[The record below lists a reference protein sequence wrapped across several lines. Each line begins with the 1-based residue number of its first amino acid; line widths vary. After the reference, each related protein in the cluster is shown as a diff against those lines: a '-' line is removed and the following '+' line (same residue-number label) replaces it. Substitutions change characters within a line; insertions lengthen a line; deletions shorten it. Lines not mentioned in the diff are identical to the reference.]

1 MIVQQVVTIILNLLN
16 ASSYYKSAA
25 EVQDSLNIASLDLYK
40 RLRGNLAQYRP
51 GMPIASIQ
59 PEQTNVS
66 SDAISELYRIMT
78 GVRIGPTSEVFFIDN
93 TGQGGAIA
101 DIIESIE
108 IQHIKDGPFYP
119 VNIVP
124 DNQYLMMLHNPVI
137 PPIEKRPLGRM
148 QELLKFEIVPSL
160 TSYDVKARVLTL
172 PRVCEFTF
180 TDSGGAI
187 PTITVTTD
195 LNWSEDKID
204 NLVYGTIA
212 ALGFNLS
219 NGVLVQAGNAMNEKQ
234 L

>member
-1 MIVQQVVTIILNLLN
+1 MVQEVVSIVLTYLN
-16 ASSYYKSAA
+16 AAGYYKSAL
-25 EVQDSLNIASLDLYK
+25 EVQNALNTTSLDLYK

-66 SDAISELYRIMT
+66 SDAISELYQ
-78 GVRIGPTSEVFFIDN
+78 VLSFSGPGPLTI
-93 TGQGGAIA
+93 TAGGTTVV
-101 DIIESIE
+101 DIVESIE
-108 IQHIKDGPFYP
+108 VQYGIGTFYP
-119 VNIVP
+119 VNVVP
-124 DNQYLMMLHNPVI
+124 DNQYLMMTNNPVI

-148 QELLKFEIVPSL
+148 RGLLQFDVAPSNY
-160 TSYDVKARVLTL
+160 SNANVRVLTL
-172 PRVCEFTF
+172 PTVCEFTF

-212 ALGFNLS
+212 GLGFNLS
-219 NGVLVQAGNAMNEKQ
+219 NGVLVQAGNSMNDKQ

>member
-1 MIVQQVVTIILNLLN
+1 MIVQQVVTTVLNYLN
-16 ASSYYKSAA
+16 AAGYYKSSG
-25 EVQDSLNIASLDLYK
+25 EVQDSLNLTSLDLYK

-66 SDAISELYRIMT
+66 SDAIAELYRILP
-78 GVRIGPTSEVFFIDN
+78 GVRIAPTSEVFFIDA
-93 TGQGGAIA
+93 TGQSVIA
-101 DIIESIE
+101 DVVESIE
-108 IQHIKDGPFYP
+108 IQYVKDGPFYP

-137 PPIEKRPLGRM
+137 TPIEKRPLGRM
-148 QELLKFEIVPSL
+148 QGLLRFEIVPSL
-160 TSYDVKARVLTL
+160 TSYDVRARVLTL

-212 ALGFNLS
+212 GLGFNLS
-219 NGVLVQAGNAMNEKQ
+219 NGVLVQAGNSMNDKQ

>member
-1 MIVQQVVTIILNLLN
+1 MIVQQVVSIILNLLN

-25 EVQDSLNIASLDLYK
+25 EVQDALNTASLDIYK

-66 SDAISELYRIMT
+66 SDAIAELYRIYQYD
-78 GVRIGPTSEVFFIDN
+78 GPGPLSITVDDSTIV
-93 TGQGGAIA
+93 
-101 DIIESIE
+101 DIVESIE
-108 IQHIKDGPFYP
+108 VQYGSGTGTLYP
-119 VNIVP
+119 VNVVP
-124 DNQYLMMLHNPVI
+124 DNQYLMMANNPVI
-137 PPIEKRPLGRM
+137 TPIEKRPLGRM
-148 QELLKFEIVPSL
+148 RGLLSF
-160 TSYDVKARVLTL
+160 DVIPDDYFRAKVRVLTL
-172 PRVCEFTF
+172 PTVCEFTF

-212 ALGFNLS
+212 GLGFNLS
-219 NGVLVQAGNAMNEKQ
+219 NGVLVQAGNSMNDKQ

>member
-1 MIVQQVVTIILNLLN
+1 MIVQQVVSTVLTYLN
-16 ASSYYKSAA
+16 AAGYYKSSE
-25 EVQDSLNIASLDLYK
+25 EVANALNLTSLDLFK

-51 GMPIASIQ
+51 GMPIAAIQ

-66 SDAISELYRIMT
+66 SDAISELYRILP
-78 GVRIGPTSEVFFIDN
+78 GVRIAPTSEVFFIDA
-93 TGQGGAIA
+93 TGQSVIA
-101 DIIESIE
+101 DVVESIE

-148 QELLKFEIVPSL
+148 QGLLRFEIVPSL

-172 PRVCEFTF
+172 PRVCAFTF
-180 TDSGGAI
+180 ADSGGAI

-212 ALGFNLS
+212 GLGFNLS
-219 NGVLVQAGNAMNEKQ
+219 NGVLVQAGNSMNDKQ

>member
-66 SDAISELYRIMT
+66 SDAISELYRILP
-78 GVRIGPTSEVFFIDN
+78 GVRIAPTSEVFFIDA
-93 TGQGGAIA
+93 TGQSVIA
-101 DIIESIE
+101 DVVESIE

-180 TDSGGAI
+180 VDSGGAI
-187 PTITVTTD
+187 PTIVVTTD

>member
-1 MIVQQVVTIILNLLN
+1 MIVQQIVTIILNLLN

-40 RLRGNLAQYRP
+40 RLRGNMAQYRQ
-51 GMPIASIQ
+51 GVPIASIQ

-66 SDAISELYRIMT
+66 SDAISELYHIYQFN
-78 GVRIGPTSEVFFIDN
+78 GPAPLSITVGSPTVV
-93 TGQGGAIA
+93 

-108 IQHIKDGPFYP
+108 VQYVAGGTFYP
-119 VNIVP
+119 VNVVP
-124 DNQYLMMLHNPVI
+124 DNQYLMMANNPVI
-137 PPIEKRPLGRM
+137 TPIEKRPLGRM
-148 QELLKFEIVPSL
+148 RGLLEF
-160 TSYDVKARVLTL
+160 DVLPDNFFMAKVRALTL
-172 PRVCEFTF
+172 PTVCEFTF
-180 TDSGGAI
+180 VDSGGAI
-187 PTITVTTD
+187 PTIVVTTD
-195 LNWSEDKID
+195 LNWTEDKID

>member
-25 EVQDSLNIASLDLYK
+25 EVQDSLNTTSLDLYK

-66 SDAISELYRIMT
+66 SDAISELYRILP
-78 GVRIGPTSEVFFIDN
+78 GVRIAPTSEVFFIDA
-93 TGQGGAIA
+93 TGQSVIA
-101 DIIESIE
+101 DVVESIE
-108 IQHIKDGPFYP
+108 IQHVKDGPFYP

-180 TDSGGAI
+180 VDSGGAI
-187 PTITVTTD
+187 PTIVVTTD

>member
-1 MIVQQVVTIILNLLN
+1 MIVQQVVSIVLSYLNG
-16 ASSYYKSAA
+16 SSYYKSAE
-25 EVQDSLNIASLDLYK
+25 EVQNALNTASLDLYK

-51 GMPIASIQ
+51 GMPIAAIQ

-66 SDAISELYRIMT
+66 SDAIAELYRILP
-78 GVRIGPTSEVFFIDN
+78 GVRIAPTSEVFYIDA
-93 TGQGGAIA
+93 TGQSVIA
-101 DIIESIE
+101 DVVESIE
-108 IQHIKDGPFYP
+108 IQYVKDGPFYP

-148 QELLKFEIVPSL
+148 QGLLRFEIVPSL
-160 TSYDVKARVLTL
+160 TSYDVRARVLTL

-212 ALGFNLS
+212 GLGFNLS
-219 NGVLVQAGNAMNEKQ
+219 NGVLVQAGNSMNDKQ

>member
-66 SDAISELYRIMT
+66 SDAISELYRSLP
-78 GVRIGPTSEVFFIDN
+78 GVRIAPTSEVFFIDA
-93 TGQGGAIA
+93 TGQSVIA
-101 DIIESIE
+101 DVVESIE

-180 TDSGGAI
+180 VDSGGAI
-187 PTITVTTD
+187 PTIVVTTD

>member
-25 EVQDSLNIASLDLYK
+25 EVQDSLNTTSLDLYK

-66 SDAISELYRIMT
+66 SDAISELYRILP
-78 GVRIGPTSEVFFIDN
+78 GVRIAPTSEVFFIDA
-93 TGQGGAIA
+93 TGQSVIA
-101 DIIESIE
+101 DVVESIE
-108 IQHIKDGPFYP
+108 IQHVKDGPFYP

-180 TDSGGAI
+180 VDSGGAI
-187 PTITVTTD
+187 PTIVVTTD

-219 NGVLVQAGNAMNEKQ
+219 NGVLVQAGNAMNDKQ

>member
-1 MIVQQVVTIILNLLN
+1 MIVQQVVSIVLTYLN
-16 ASSYYKSAA
+16 ASSFYKSSEEIANA
-25 EVQDSLNIASLDLYK
+25 LNLTSLDLYK

-51 GMPIASIQ
+51 GSPIAAIQ

-66 SDAISELYRIMT
+66 ADAIAELYRIYQYD
-78 GVRIGPTSEVFFIDN
+78 GPGPLSIDVDDD
-93 TGQGGAIA
+93 TVV

-108 IQHIKDGPFYP
+108 VQYGSGTGTFYP
-119 VNIVP
+119 VNVVP
-124 DNQYLMMLHNPVI
+124 DNQYLMMANNPVI
-137 PPIEKRPLGRM
+137 TPIEKRPLGRM
-148 QELLKFEIVPSL
+148 RGLLSF
-160 TSYDVKARVLTL
+160 DVIPDDYFRAKVRVLTL
-172 PRVCEFTF
+172 PTVCAFTF

-212 ALGFNLS
+212 GLGFNLS
-219 NGVLVQAGNAMNEKQ
+219 NGVLVQAGNSMNERQ

>member
-66 SDAISELYRIMT
+66 SDAISELYRILP
-78 GVRIGPTSEVFFIDN
+78 GVRIAPTSEVFFIDA
-93 TGQGGAIA
+93 TGQSVIA
-101 DIIESIE
+101 DVVESIE
-108 IQHIKDGPFYP
+108 IQHVKDGPFYP

-137 PPIEKRPLGRM
+137 TPIEKRPLGRM
-148 QELLKFEIVPSL
+148 QGLLRFEIVPSL

-180 TDSGGAI
+180 VDSGGAI

>member
-66 SDAISELYRIMT
+66 SDAIAELYRIYQYD
-78 GVRIGPTSEVFFIDN
+78 GPGPLSITVDDD
-93 TGQGGAIA
+93 TVV
-101 DIIESIE
+101 DIVESIE
-108 IQHIKDGPFYP
+108 VQYGSGAATSYP
-119 VNIVP
+119 VNVVP
-124 DNQYLMMLHNPVI
+124 DNQYLMMANNPVI
-137 PPIEKRPLGRM
+137 TPIEKRPLGRM
-148 QELLKFEIVPSL
+148 RGLL
-160 TSYDVKARVLTL
+160 SYDVLPDDYFRAKVRVLTL
-172 PRVCEFTF
+172 PTVCEFTF
-180 TDSGGAI
+180 VDSAGPVPDI
-187 PTITVTTD
+187 VVTTD

-204 NLVYGTIA
+204 NLVYGTVA